1 MKKNKLYIAA
11 ALLTAAAL
19 LSGCGSSAGTS
30 SVQITPADTEATSS
44 AVEPEQSASS
54 ETTSSEA
61 ASSKAASSKAA
72 SSKAASSK
80 AASSKA
86 EPKPAQPSKPE
97 ASSAPAED
105 IFKSSY
111 NAIPSDAFKFST
123 SSYSGSDF
131 SWYSETTGTGFAA
144 QVRGI
149 YRYND
154 YLVALLEH
162 ADGNAV
168 NAYRETRLLTASEG
182 ERFLKNAASFL
193 YKQTIEDPGIS
204 GGRFARY
211 ELKLNGQSVNE
222 VEEIDISFI
231 DFGDEYYDGFQYDSD
246 SWADGNFA
254 YNDITNFTSFQESER
269 INNWSTGDHIKMYGT
284 TTDGLMCVVA
294 QLKDIVDFP
303 FIVRGGTSIEYNG
316 DTAKAGFYL
325 IHVGD
330 EPIANS
336 PGAMYYVTFNY
347 YSLVLSVEK
356 VND

>member
-1 MKKNKLYIAA
+1 MDKNCVIK
-11 ALLTAAAL
+11 
-19 LSGCGSSAGTS
+19 
-30 SVQITPADTEATSS
+30 TEHLQKEYRLG
-44 AVEPEQSASS
+44 V
-54 ETTSSEA
+54 
-61 ASSKAASSKAA
+61 
-72 SSKAASSK
+72 
-80 AASSKA
+80 
-86 EPKPAQPSKPE
+86 
-97 ASSAPAED
+97 
-105 IFKSSY
+105 I
-111 NAIPSDAFKFST
+111 
-123 SSYSGSDF
+123 G
-131 SWYSETTGTGFAA
+131 TGTLRNDLQSWIAKK
-144 QVRGI
+144 RGKEDPNRRI
-149 YRYND
+149 GSKEY
-154 YLVALLEH
+154 
-162 ADGNAV
+162 
-168 NAYRETRLLTASEG
+168 TEG